1 MANEKSWLM
10 SESRLDFPRK
20 KRPVFVR
27 VPREFSSTSRRKH
40 TRSKWPQYSINSSA
54 RPVLGTLRPS
64 AFAVFRLMYNSTLV
78 TCWTGRSAGFSPLRI
93 RQPFLACAYTA
104 RRWFL
109 NPDCAKRTSPR
120 SPQSGHVTGSIRDLL
135 SPIALAYGQVINS

>member
-1 MANEKSWLM
+1 M

-54 RPVLGTLRPS
+54 RPVFGTLRPS

-78 TCWTGRSAGFSPLRI
+78 TCWTGRSAGCGP
-93 RQPFLACAYTA
+93 PFPHHSISLVAAGA
-104 RRWFL
+104 SGFL
-109 NPDCAKRTSPR
+109 TLIQFGERPER
-120 SPQSGHVTGSIRDLL
+120 
-135 SPIALAYGQVINS
+135 